1 MRILD
6 LENSIDIYN
15 EQLYNEDMKPKSI
28 VYLDMDGVIADFF
41 GGIEKLY
48 GVKHWKELTS
58 DRTKDLK
65 AEVIDRI
72 TGTNFFETLPK
83 FSTADQLIN
92 MIKQFT
98 GGTFSICSSPL
109 RGDNANSAKWKKV
122 WISKNIEQP
131 EKIIITGRKETYA
144 VNKQTKQPNILID
157 DRPINIQKWQSVGG
171 YGILYQANK
180 DSLSKIKSSLEE
192 FKQKYMVKEG
202 GVGIITKQNTTADVK
217 PGETKRQAA
226 KFGFKLDSKGRPPRV
241 R

>member
-144 VNKQTKQPNILID
+144 MNKQTKQPNILID
-157 DRPINIQKWQSVGG
+157 DRPINIQKWQSAGG